1 MAKIRDAATVTLKNG
16 VPNLQRRRSSNG
28 RRASAVERKDVDRRV
43 MKLAMELVDGDIRRI
58 KAIDHETIEILPE
71 R

>member
-1 MAKIRDAATVTLKNG
+1 MAKIRDSATVVLVNG
-16 VPNLQRRRSSNG
+16 VPQIKRNRSSNG

-43 MKLAMELVDGDIRRI
+43 MKKAMELVDGDIRRI